1 MGVRKKTTD
10 IRTYQRK
17 WNMNIGVILFAVIL
31 VYVIVE
37 ILLSVTNRPTAYYE
51 VGEGAIVKN
60 VSYTGFAVRSEE
72 TVAST
77 KDGYLN
83 FFKPEES
90 KLAKGQSVCAVSD
103 DKLDLSSKEEDA
115 GDSQLTDDEKRQ
127 LLSSVRTFVDN
138 YRESSFSE
146 VYSVK
151 NTVQNLYDKKTD
163 QNKADRMS
171 ATLGEQGE
179 GSYTLCQSPKDGI
192 LVYETDGYED
202 VTIDKV
208 TDKMFDKSGYKRAE
222 SRENQKVSEGDDI
235 YKLVTGEEWYLVV
248 RMDAD
253 TAESLLKR
261 SSVTIRF
268 LKDDEEMV
276 AGLQIEK
283 KDKDTYYA
291 YLTLDSGL
299 VRYAADRY
307 QDIEIQIEN
316 VNGLKIPKSAVVKKT
331 CYQVP
336 SEYVVSN
343 GETGEQGVLI
353 YEDGKTRF
361 QAAEVYYTDTQK
373 NLVCI
378 DAKDLPAGT
387 VIQMQNS
394 NNTRSLTDTIR
405 QSGVY
410 EAGSG
415 YAVFTSIDIAA
426 KNEDYYI
433 TGNGVANQI
442 SNYDR
447 IVLNA
452 KDVKDDDILV

>member
-1 MGVRKKTTD
+1 
-10 IRTYQRK
+10 
-17 WNMNIGVILFAVIL
+17 
-31 VYVIVE
+31 
-37 ILLSVTNRPTAYYE
+37 
-51 VGEGAIVKN
+51 
-60 VSYTGFAVRSEE
+60 
-72 TVAST
+72 
-77 KDGYLN
+77 
-83 FFKPEES
+83 
-90 KLAKGQSVCAVSD
+90 
-103 DKLDLSSKEEDA
+103 
-115 GDSQLTDDEKRQ
+115 
-127 LLSSVRTFVDN
+127 
-138 YRESSFSE
+138 
-146 VYSVK
+146 
-151 NTVQNLYDKKTD
+151 
-163 QNKADRMS
+163 
-171 ATLGEQGE
+171 
-179 GSYTLCQSPKDGI
+179 
-192 LVYETDGYED
+192 
-202 VTIDKV
+202 
-208 TDKMFDKSGYKRAE
+208 
-222 SRENQKVSEGDDI
+222 
-235 YKLVTGEEWYLVV
+235 
-248 RMDAD
+248 
-253 TAESLLKR
+253 
-261 SSVTIRF
+261 
-268 LKDDEEMV
+268 
-276 AGLQIEK
+276 
-283 KDKDTYYA
+283 
-291 YLTLDSGL
+291 
-299 VRYAADRY
+299 
-307 QDIEIQIEN
+307 
-316 VNGLKIPKSAVVKKT
+316 VKKT

>member
-1 MGVRKKTTD
+1 M
-10 IRTYQRK
+10 
-17 WNMNIGVILFAVIL
+17 
-31 VYVIVE
+31 
-37 ILLSVTNRPTAYYE
+37 
-51 VGEGAIVKN
+51 
-60 VSYTGFAVRSEE
+60 VSCR
-72 TVAST
+72 
-77 KDGYLN
+77 
-83 FFKPEES
+83 
-90 KLAKGQSVCAVSD
+90 
-103 DKLDLSSKEEDA
+103 
-115 GDSQLTDDEKRQ
+115 
-127 LLSSVRTFVDN
+127 
-138 YRESSFSE
+138 
-146 VYSVK
+146 
-151 NTVQNLYDKKTD
+151 
-163 QNKADRMS
+163 AD
-171 ATLGEQGE
+171 
-179 GSYTLCQSPKDGI
+179 
-192 LVYETDGYED
+192 
-202 VTIDKV
+202 
-208 TDKMFDKSGYKRAE
+208 
-222 SRENQKVSEGDDI
+222 
-235 YKLVTGEEWYLVV
+235 
-248 RMDAD
+248 DAD

-387 VIQMQNS
+387 VIQMQNT